1 MVGHLRVWNPHPTTT
16 TPCSRDTPE
25 SLTKTGLVPSASI
38 RHGPLCNFVSRL
50 SIQKPIAMSTQKTL
64 FGFLGGIALGATLGL
79 LFAPASG
86 KDTRKKL
93 RRRGE
98 RAKDDLSDL
107 IDQGRA
113 EWSKA
118 RNKAADAATMTKE
131 EVQDFVRFMMS
142 EGRDLK
148 DRIKD
153 DVRSTASEV
162 AANGRRAAEDVRRTN

>member
-1 MVGHLRVWNPHPTTT
+1 MDLIVWNMLPDRGRNFSEGTRETRANRARSWR
-16 TPCSRDTPE
+16 SRSGTVLRTLMQQSNDINT
-25 SLTKTGLVPSASI
+25 
-38 RHGPLCNFVSRL
+38 N
-50 SIQKPIAMSTQKTL
+50 AMSTQKTL

-118 RNKAADAATMTKE
+118 RNKASDAATMTKE

>member
-1 MVGHLRVWNPHPTTT
+1 
-16 TPCSRDTPE
+16 
-25 SLTKTGLVPSASI
+25 
-38 RHGPLCNFVSRL
+38 
-50 SIQKPIAMSTQKTL
+50 MSTQKTL